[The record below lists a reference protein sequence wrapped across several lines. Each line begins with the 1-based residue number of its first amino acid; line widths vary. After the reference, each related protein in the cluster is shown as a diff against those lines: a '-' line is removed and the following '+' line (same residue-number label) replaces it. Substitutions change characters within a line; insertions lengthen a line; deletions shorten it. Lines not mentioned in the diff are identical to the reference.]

1 MDTALLSPL
10 DKRGKEQFEQVI
22 SAFQGEMAAIAA
34 QLSIDPRLR
43 LEYSRLIKAMSDEL
57 RERANRGILT
67 WEQAAKEAMDTRNMT
82 MEMIRAK
89 STPVGRALAQKMK
102 LTGRTF
108 NDLVARKTLQ
118 LYGAKANFNTL
129 SDIQRNNVFGA
140 IVESAGRSNP
150 KVDLNMLR
158 FSQAGKGLVVFAVA
172 VAVYEVMN
180 ADDKLNETGRQLSI
194 GGAGIAGGWAG
205 GAVAGLICG
214 PAAPAC
220 VVLGAFVGGALA
232 AWQMGNMWR

>member
-22 SAFQGEMAAIAA
+22 SAFQGDMSAAAA

-57 RERANRGILT
+57 RERANIGILT
-67 WEQAAKEAMDTRNMT
+67 WEQAAKEAMDARNMT

-89 STPVGRALAQKMK
+89 STPVGRVLAQKMK
-102 LTGRTF
+102 LTGKTF
-108 NDLVARKTLQ
+108 NDLVARKTTQ
-118 LYGAKANFNTL
+118 LYGGNANFNTL

-158 FSQAGKGLVVFAVA
+158 FSQAGKGLVVFSVA

-194 GGAGIAGGWAG
+194 SGAGIAGGWAG
-205 GAVAGLICG
+205 GAVAGLMCG
-214 PAAPAC
+214 PGAPVC
-220 VVLGAFVGGALA
+220 VVLGCFVGGALA
-232 AWQMGNMWR
+232 AWQMGNIWR

>member
-1 MDTALLSPL
+1 MDTALLSVL

-22 SAFQGEMAAIAA
+22 SAFQGDMSAAAA

-43 LEYSRLIKAMSDEL
+43 LEYFRLIKAMSDEL

-67 WEQAAKEAMDTRNMT
+67 WEQAAKEAMETRNMT

-89 STPVGRALAQKMK
+89 STPVGKALAKKMK
-102 LTGRTF
+102 RIGKTF
-108 NDLVARKTLQ
+108 IDLVARKTTQ
-118 LYGAKANFNTL
+118 LYGANANFNSL
-129 SDIQRNNVFGA
+129 SEIQRNNVFGA
-140 IVESAGRSNP
+140 IVESAGCSNP

-158 FSQAGKGLVVFAVA
+158 FSRAGKGLVVFSVA

-180 ADDKLNETGRQLSI
+180 ADDKVNETGRPLSI
-194 GGAGIAGGWAG
+194 SGAGIAGSWAS
-205 GAVAGLICG
+205 GAIAGLMCG
-214 PAAPAC
+214 PGAPIC

-232 AWQMGNMWR
+232 AWQMGNIWR

>member
-1 MDTALLSPL
+1 MDTALLSVL

-22 SAFQGEMAAIAA
+22 SAFQGDMSAAAA

-43 LEYSRLIKAMSDEL
+43 LEYSRLIKSMSDEL

-67 WEQAAKEAMDTRNMT
+67 WEQAAKEAMETRNMT

-89 STPVGRALAQKMK
+89 STPVGKALAQKMK
-102 LTGRTF
+102 RIGKTF
-108 NDLVARKTLQ
+108 NDLVARKTTQ
-118 LYGAKANFNTL
+118 LYGANANFNSL
-129 SDIQRNNVFGA
+129 SEIQRNNVFGA

-158 FSQAGKGLVVFAVA
+158 FSRAGKGLVVFSVA

-194 GGAGIAGGWAG
+194 SGAGIAGSWAG
-205 GAVAGLICG
+205 GAVAGLMCG
-214 PAAPAC
+214 PGAPIC

-232 AWQMGNMWR
+232 AWQMGNIWR